1 MLHSYFCLKRLG
13 QSDEMAFGLDKS
25 DVTVEQIP
33 LVCQPVTNIEL
44 KREDDMQPMFN
55 HLNAPI
61 HH

>member
-1 MLHSYFCLKRLG
+1 LG
-13 QSDEMAFGLDKS
+13 QSDEVAFGLDKS

-44 KREDDMQPMFN
+44 KREDNMHTMFN